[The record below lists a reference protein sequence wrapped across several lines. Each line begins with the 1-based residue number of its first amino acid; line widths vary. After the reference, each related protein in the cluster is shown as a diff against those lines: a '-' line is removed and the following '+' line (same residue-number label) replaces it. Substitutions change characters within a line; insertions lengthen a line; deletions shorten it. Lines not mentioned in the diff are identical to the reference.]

1 MRATGII
8 RRVDDLGRVVIPKE
22 LRRSLKIKE
31 GAPLEIFTHNG
42 AVCFKPYSPIGEKDW
57 NKAKSIL
64 EVMLSCG
71 FALVDAYGEERCRHI
86 VKAENLNTEIEIVI
100 NGETVATVLVN
111 SDEAVDL
118 LGTEIHSATMVL
130 QKLFADEGE

>member
-22 LRRSLKIKE
+22 LRRSLKIKD
-31 GAPLEIFTHNG
+31 GAPLEIYTHNG

-71 FALVDAYGEERCRHI
+71 FALVGSNGEEHCRHT
-86 VKAENLNTEIEIVI
+86 VKFENLDTGIEIAV
-100 NGETVATVLVN
+100 NGEIVATLLVN
-111 SDEAVDL
+111 SEEALDL
-118 LGTEIHSATMVL
+118 LGTEIRSATLVL
-130 QKLFADEGE
+130 QKLFADEG

>member
-31 GAPLEIFTHNG
+31 GAPLEIYTHNG

-57 NKAKSIL
+57 SKAKSIL

-130 QKLFADEGE
+130 PNLFSDEGE

>member
-31 GAPLEIFTHNG
+31 GAPLEIYTYKG
-42 AVCFKPYSPIGEKDW
+42 AVCFKPYSPIGERDW
-57 NKAKSIL
+57 AKAKSIL

>member
-8 RRVDDLGRVVIPKE
+8 RPFDDLGRVVIPKE

-31 GAPLEIFTHNG
+31 GAPLEIYTHNG

-57 NKAKSIL
+57 AKAKSIL

-100 NGETVATVLVN
+100 NGETVAIVLVN

-118 LGTEIHSATMVL
+118 LGTEIHSATLVL

>member
-86 VKAENLNTEIEIVI
+86 VKAENLDTEIEITV
-100 NGETVATVLVN
+100 NGDNVATLLVN
-111 SDEAVDL
+111 SAEALDL
-118 LGTEIHSATMVL
+118 LGTEIRSATLVL
-130 QKLFADEGE
+130 QKLFADEG